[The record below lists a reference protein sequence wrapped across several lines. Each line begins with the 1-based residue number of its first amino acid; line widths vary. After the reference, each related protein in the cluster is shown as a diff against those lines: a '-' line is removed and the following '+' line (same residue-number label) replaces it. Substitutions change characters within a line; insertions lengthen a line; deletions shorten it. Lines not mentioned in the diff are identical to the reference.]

1 MCPGRRE
8 FWLEGTRR
16 ERTARW
22 TREAGQASVGW
33 GRKNE
38 THGCFLAVIPKQ
50 SVKNR
55 HMHARSQWR
64 FSCSR
69 KRERPHIRDAENTTF
84 LKAVRSLPGSRIHLN
99 PSGDSRKQS
108 YSCAFFCRRFWF
120 QVTKQR
126 QVQTSTC
133 CQSSRLTEP
142 VYLLILNGWLQTSGD
157 TFNTVTVKYT
167 QNRWQE
173 AIWTTPNTLPP
184 NISTRKY

>member
-22 TREAGQASVGW
+22 TREASVGW
-33 GRKNE
+33 GGGERKNE

-50 SVKNR
+50 SVKNTDTCTLDPNDVSLV
-55 HMHARSQWR
+55 AG
-64 FSCSR
+64 
-69 KRERPHIRDAENTTF
+69 RPHIRDAENTTF

-142 VYLLILNGWLQTSGD
+142 VYLFILNGWLQTSGD